1 MYFRQ
6 RFMQRARRFMF
17 VLDGFRCWLFSNRGE
32 EGRQSSQN
40 FAFGAHRS
48 AFVCVQTLVKKLLAP
63 LALCCLALG
72 TAHAQT
78 TPAPAAS
85 TPAPAAST
93 PAPVSDTPYF
103 PDVPRNHWAFAA
115 VQRLAGAGIL
125 EGYPAPP
132 APIKTATNAKLS
144 PHKTMHRTPSTAKM
158 KVSVKSQTVR

>member
-1 MYFRQ
+1 
-6 RFMQRARRFMF
+6 
-17 VLDGFRCWLFSNRGE
+17 
-32 EGRQSSQN
+32 
-40 FAFGAHRS
+40 
-48 AFVCVQTLVKKLLAP
+48 VKKLLAP

-85 TPAPAAST
+85 TSSPAASA

-132 APIKTATNAKLS
+132 APIKTTASAKLA
-144 PHKTMHRTPSTAKM
+144 PHKIMHRTPSVAKT
-158 KVSVKSQTVR
+158 KAAVKSQTIR